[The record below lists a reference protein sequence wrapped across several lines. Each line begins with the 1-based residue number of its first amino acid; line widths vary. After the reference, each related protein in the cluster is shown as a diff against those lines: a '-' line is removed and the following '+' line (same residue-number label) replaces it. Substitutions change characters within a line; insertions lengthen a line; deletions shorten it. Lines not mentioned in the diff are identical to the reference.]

1 MADEVDSKSS
11 DGNIVW
17 VQVPPPAPLKA
28 LKTLRFRGF
37 SLFYVI
43 LTILHIYA
51 IILKTNHEEE
61 KMKENRLKIITFD
74 ILCAITAGLIV
85 GSAYYFFQ
93 NSNGFAPGGVGG
105 LATITHY
112 IFADKVSWSFLMIAF
127 NLPIFILVSV
137 FINKKLGA
145 ILSLYMIVQ
154 SLIPRLYEIIGAK
167 PYSLANNQG
176 DFNIVF
182 ACIATGVISG
192 FGFSLMLKRFSASGG
207 TYGISALIKKMKP
220 EMNIAYVS
228 FIMDTSVV
236 LIAFFV
242 YGMKITP
249 VICTLLNL
257 FIANIIVDHG
267 LGGIKNGYKFEIVT
281 NDPEQLSKEL
291 INRLH
296 HGVTS
301 IKVRGMYSDTE
312 KHMVVCIINKRQI
325 GEMMK
330 IIKSYP
336 NTFASFE
343 KVSEVFGNFKRR
355 V

>member
-1 MADEVDSKSS
+1 ME
-11 DGNIVW
+11 
-17 VQVPPPAPLKA
+17 L
-28 LKTLRFRGF
+28 
-37 SLFYVI
+37 
-43 LTILHIYA
+43 
-51 IILKTNHEEE
+51 
-61 KMKENRLKIITFD
+61 KMKKGYLKDLILD
-74 ILCAITAGLIV
+74 ILYAITAGIVV

-105 LATITHY
+105 LATITHHLL
-112 IFADKVSWSFLMIAF
+112 ADKVSWSVLMIAF

-145 ILSLYMIVQ
+145 ILSLYMFVQ
-154 SLIPRLYEIIGAK
+154 SFIPRLYEMIGAN
-167 PYSLANNQG
+167 PYSLANNQA

-192 FGFSLMLKRFSASGG
+192 FGFSLMLKRFGASGG

-236 LIAFFV
+236 FIAFFV

-249 VICTLLNL
+249 VMCTLLNL

-267 LGGIKNGYKFEIVT
+267 LSGIKNGYKFEIVT
-281 NDPEQLSKEL
+281 NDPERLSKEL
-291 INRLH
+291 IEKLH

-301 IKVRGMYSDTE
+301 IQVHGMYSDTN
-312 KHMVVCIINKRQI
+312 KYMLVCIINKRQI

-330 IIKSYP
+330 IIKSHP
-336 NTFASFE
+336 DTFANFV
-343 KVSEVFGNFKRR
+343 KVSEVFGNFKRY